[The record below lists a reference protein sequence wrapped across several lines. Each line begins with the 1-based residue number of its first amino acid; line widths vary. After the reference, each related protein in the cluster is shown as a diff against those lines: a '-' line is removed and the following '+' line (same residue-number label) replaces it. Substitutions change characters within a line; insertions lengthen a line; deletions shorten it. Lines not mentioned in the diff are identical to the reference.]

1 MGSNVST
8 RPRLRRL
15 LRVYTP
21 PGYSAV
27 RKYPVLYLHH
37 GLGNTSTEWTPRA
50 RAPIIVDNLLAEED
64 RAVHHRLPQRDAT
77 ATPGDE
83 KQGDRT
89 QESYGTP

>member
-64 RAVHHRLPQRDAT
+64 RAVHHRLPQR
-77 ATPGDE
+77 E
-83 KQGDRT
+83 RDRHAR
-89 QESYGTP
+89 GRKAG